1 MKIKILAIGKTDS
14 KALAGL
20 IDDYVKRANRFLNLE
35 IETLPDL
42 KNARNLSEQ
51 EQMRK
56 EAEAIL
62 SKISTGDTLVLM
74 DERGKEF
81 SSVEFAKYLQKQM
94 NSGTRNLVFV
104 IGGPYGLHPMIKEKT
119 KDVWSLSKLTFSHQM
134 VRLFAVEQ
142 IYRALTILRNQ
153 PYHHR

>member
-1 MKIKILAIGKTDS
+1 MKIKIMAIGKTDS
-14 KALAGL
+14 KALAEL
-20 IDDYVKRANRFLNLE
+20 IDDYVKRTNRYLSLE
-35 IETLPDL
+35 IDTIPDL
-42 KNARNLSEQ
+42 KNAKNLSEQ

-62 SKISTGDTLVLM
+62 SKTSAVDTLVLM

-81 SSVEFAKYLQKQM
+81 SSMEFAKYLQKHM
-94 NSGTRNLVFV
+94 NSGTRNLVFI

-119 KDVWSLSKLTFSHQM
+119 NDVWSLSKLTFSHQM

-142 IYRALTILRNQ
+142 IYRAMTILRNQ